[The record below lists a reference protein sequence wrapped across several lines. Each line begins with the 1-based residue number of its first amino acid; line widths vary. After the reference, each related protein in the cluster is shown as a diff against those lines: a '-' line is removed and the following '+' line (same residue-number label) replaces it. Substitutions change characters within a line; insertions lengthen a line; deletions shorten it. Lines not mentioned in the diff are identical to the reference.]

1 MTISQL
7 ISRLTEI
14 EWEDFEVKEARSDVP
29 KNAWETVSSFSNT
42 GGGWLVFGIKKWG
55 KGGE

>member
-14 EWEDFEVKEARSDVP
+14 EWEDFEVKEARSDIP
-29 KNAWETVSSFSNT
+29 KNASSKSDYCQIFPGSET
-42 GGGWLVFGIKKWG
+42 G
-55 KGGE
+55 